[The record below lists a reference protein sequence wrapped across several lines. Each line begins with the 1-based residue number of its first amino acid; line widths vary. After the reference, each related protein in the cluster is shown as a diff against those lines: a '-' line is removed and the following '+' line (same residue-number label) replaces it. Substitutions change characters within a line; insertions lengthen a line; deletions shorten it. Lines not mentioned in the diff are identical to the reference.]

1 MVPFCCVQ
9 KNEIL
14 TDILDI
20 KGPLCHPLE
29 NPLICW
35 GRAALQITGQCRYTR
50 KNINTKNLRD
60 RLKIDS
66 YIANCCYC
74 QSGSAHNDLART
86 FSSLKS
92 GRCTLLYFSLPKC
105 IFGNTDALTK
115 VINENSDT
123 NLYVLKSTYLLCSV
137 YFLLYVLH
145 SIL

>member
-1 MVPFCCVQ
+1 MSPPG
-9 KNEIL
+9 KSIDL
-14 TDILDI
+14 LGAST
-20 KGPLCHPLE
+20 
-29 NPLICW
+29 
-35 GRAALQITGQCRYTR
+35 ALQITGQCRYTR

-74 QSGSAHNDLART
+74 QSGSAHNDLQQT

-123 NLYVLKSTYLLCSV
+123 NLYVLKSTYLLLIVLRLFFAVCT
-137 YFLLYVLH
+137 LH